1 MTKELGKSRRGGG
14 VEIHTNIHTDGVTQT
29 DKAICRER
37 FGIGGGGRGIDK
49 EGEGERGDRQGK

>member
-1 MTKELGKSRRGGG
+1 MTKELGKSRRDGG

-37 FGIGGGGRGIDK
+37 FGIGGG
-49 EGEGERGDRQGK
+49 EGERGDRQGK

>member
-37 FGIGGGGRGIDK
+37 FGIGGGRGIEK